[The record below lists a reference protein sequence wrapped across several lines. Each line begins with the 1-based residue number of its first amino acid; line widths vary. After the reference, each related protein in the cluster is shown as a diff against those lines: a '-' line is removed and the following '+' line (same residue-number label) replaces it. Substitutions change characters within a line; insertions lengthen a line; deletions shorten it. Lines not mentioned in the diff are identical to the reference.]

1 MGEAAV
7 IANAGDAPRHVPIE
21 RARHFTFS
29 RPIEAALVAEAKR
42 RGVSPTCLAAAIVQT
57 AIQDDLLTAIFDD
70 RSVEE
75 LAAPRPS
82 ESSGLTPMQATFL
95 LEAAKRV
102 DETGILSLTNE
113 EIAEMIGAEKA
124 ATASRLRSLMADMG
138 VIRVLSRTRQG
149 AVQQFTITDIGWKLA
164 RELAGAE
171 CFHGKDA

>member
-1 MGEAAV
+1 MGEAAR
-7 IANAGDAPRHVPIE
+7 ISTAGDTPRHVPIE

-82 ESSGLTPMQATFL
+82 DGNGLTPMQAKFL
-95 LEAAKRV
+95 IEAAKRA
-102 DETGILSLTNE
+102 DAAGIVSLNGEQT
-113 EIAEMIGAEKA
+113 AEMIGAEKA
-124 ATASRLRSLMADMG
+124 STAYRLRTLLADMG
-138 VIRVLSRTRQG
+138 VIRLLNRPHTG
-149 AVQQFTITDIGWKLA
+149 AVQRFTITEIGWKLA